1 MQLNCWASAPPAA
14 LPWESI
20 ELRLTTLRPFGGARI
35 QGSPPAS
42 QRTSTTRPSLR
53 TAYPKITPVSATST
67 ATLDCTTRPPIDSCC
82 STPFTHFVALH
93 PTRKASPAAP
103 TITEPS
109 SVIGCVRRAVRPSS
123 SDARLRR
130 DRKSTRLNSSHSQ
143 ISYAVFCLKQK
154 THHFA

>member
-1 MQLNCWASAPPAA
+1 MKPPRRVHTKGFRLQRGSLHCCMQLNCWASAPPAA

-35 QGSPPAS
+35 PGFPPAS

-109 SVIGCVRRAVRPSS
+109 SVIGCVRRAV
-123 SDARLRR
+123 
-130 DRKSTRLNSSHSQ
+130 
-143 ISYAVFCLKQK
+143 YATLASNGLLPTADQG
-154 THHFA
+154 